1 MNWYYESDGKP
12 TGPVPESELQML
24 VAEGKI
30 SALTLVWSKGMQDW
44 QPFHEA
50 VSRTRFVEPDLSN
63 PPETSGESTP
73 SVENATNLASPIDKA
88 HCVMPTW
95 ENRDGTSIIS
105 AFCKTLAEALTR
117 PSVTF
122 ANLPR
127 EGSWGRPLAFYL
139 MSGVCSFVF
148 WTLTFYVSP
157 PQNPP
162 FPIPPVE
169 ALIAIGIPI
178 SILIFPMQA
187 VFTTALLHFFI
198 WITGSAN
205 RPFGT
210 TFRIVTYA
218 MGATSFLL
226 LIPLG
231 TASVA
236 SLASD
241 PELTQ
246 QAIDLASYVM
256 LIWSIIVLVKAIAN
270 AQAVSIWRASLA
282 VLLPMI
288 LLCGIG
294 ILLALIVGGMQ
305 GM

>member
-1 MNWYYESDGKP
+1 MNWYYESEGKP

-30 SALTLVWSKGMQDW
+30 SALTLVWSKGMKDW

-50 VSRTRFVEPDLSN
+50 VSRTTFVDPDLSN
-63 PPETSGESTP
+63 PPETSDKSIPSTEHAHDSAGP
-73 SVENATNLASPIDKA
+73 SDRTQS
-88 HCVMPTW
+88 VMPTW
-95 ENRDGTSIIS
+95 ENRDGISIIS
-105 AFCKTLAEALTR
+105 AFFKTLAEALTR
-117 PSVTF
+117 PSLTF

-139 MSGVCSFVF
+139 LSGVCSFVF
-148 WTLTFYVSP
+148 WTLTFYLSP
-157 PQNPP
+157 PPNPP
-162 FPIPPVE
+162 FPIPPIE

-205 RPFGT
+205 RPFET
-210 TFRIVTYA
+210 TFRIVAYA

-236 SLASD
+236 SLAND

-256 LIWSIIVLVKAIAN
+256 LIWSSIVLVKAIAN
-270 AQAVSIWRASLA
+270 AQAVSIGRASLA

-288 LLCGIG
+288 LLCGLG
-294 ILLALIVGGMQ
+294 ILLALIVGGIQ